1 MPADYKDICCRGCWN
16 LGNNCRKCGH
26 CRATA
31 SHVCPVCGRL
41 GQEWSWLT
49 HPAFGCR
56 YCPDCEAEGLG
67 KVVPCENPDRKDE
80 EA

>member
-1 MPADYKDICCRGCWN
+1 MAGDISKMRCRGSWN

-31 SHVCPVCGRL
+31 SHVCPLCGRL
-41 GQEWSWLT
+41 GREWSWPT
-49 HPAFGCR
+49 DDRHGFR

-67 KVVPCENPDRKDE
+67 KVIPCENPDRE
-80 EA
+80 E